1 MKHPH
6 RLAATALLALV
17 SAAAQADTFEQLSAP
32 SALHVELSIDREAR
46 HAEPWMPGG
55 NFAAD
60 ERAAPSRFS
69 AGHEHG
75 AGSNPFHHRPGASH
89 EWPGHAPPVP
99 EPSTVALWL
108 AGLGVVGF
116 LGVRRKLD
124 R

>member
-60 ERAAPSRFS
+60 E
-69 AGHEHG
+69 